1 MVIFREHLEGC
12 FIDFYSMVISNFPT
26 VDRGPWQDILGPDF
40 FSRRPAML
48 GYHGDKAALA
58 QLVASSMPQLAERMG
73 TTGLA
78 EAWQRI
84 KRPQG

>member
-1 MVIFREHLEGC
+1 
-12 FIDFYSMVISNFPT
+12 
-26 VDRGPWQDILGPDF
+26 
-40 FSRRPAML
+40 ML

-78 EAWQRI
+78 EAWQDKSFKNEGLPSGRLT
-84 KRPQG
+84 